1 MSGPQIILWVIALVV
16 LALCAR
22 RGMPQARRAVA
33 ETNRGFWRI
42 LPMFCVALPMAAF
55 LSELVPA
62 DIATAWLGDDSGL
75 SGIMIASLA
84 GGIMPGGPFVTFPLV
99 ITFSKAGAGVAQMT
113 ALLATTPGISVIK
126 DTIFP
131 QRFMHCAE
139 LKRMGADIKVDNG
152 TAVVRGVAQLSA
164 APVMASDLRAS
175 AALVLAALTA
185 KGSTEISRLY
195 HIDRGYEHIDE
206 KLLMLGADVERVK
219 DR

>member
-75 SGIMIASLA
+75 NGIMIASLA

-113 ALLATTPGISVIK
+113 ALLTAWSVYALHRIL
-126 DTIFP
+126 TWEYP
-131 QRFMHCAE
+131 VLGWRF
-139 LKRMGADIKVDNG
+139 
-152 TAVVRGVAQLSA
+152 VAMRLASSFFLPVLAGLIMQALLPFFAINLA
-164 APVMASDLRAS
+164 AP
-175 AALVLAALTA
+175 
-185 KGSTEISRLY
+185 
-195 HIDRGYEHIDE
+195 
-206 KLLMLGADVERVK
+206 
-219 DR
+219 